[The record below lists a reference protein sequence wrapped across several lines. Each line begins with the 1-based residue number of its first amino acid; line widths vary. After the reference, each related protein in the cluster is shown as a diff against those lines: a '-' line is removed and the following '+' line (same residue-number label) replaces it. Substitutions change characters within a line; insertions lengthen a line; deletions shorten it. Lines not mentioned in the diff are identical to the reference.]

1 MPPCLFWR
9 ASGFGYFS
17 ALAADMGD
25 FGRSQQT
32 IKADLLR
39 GFNSR
44 MTVQGNP
51 VKKKLPFF
59 SISYLFFYF
68 FCAWCRFK
76 ITAFA
81 SLRLVADF
89 MSRSPQH
96 LKPPAFPGF
105 TSVHHYTHNIRFAI
119 SGCQQNPDPEE
130 PGTTPQLGGRI
141 LLIQ

>member
-1 MPPCLFWR
+1 LEKGPCGWCEAMPPCLFWR

-51 VKKKLPFF
+51 VEKKL
-59 SISYLFFYF
+59 LFF
-68 FCAWCRFK
+68 RFPTCFSTFSVLGVGSK
-76 ITAFA
+76 LLL
-81 SLRLVADF
+81 SP
-89 MSRSPQH
+89 RSGLLQ
-96 LKPPAFPGF
+96 
-105 TSVHHYTHNIRFAI
+105 TS
-119 SGCQQNPDPEE
+119 
-130 PGTTPQLGGRI
+130 
-141 LLIQ
+141 